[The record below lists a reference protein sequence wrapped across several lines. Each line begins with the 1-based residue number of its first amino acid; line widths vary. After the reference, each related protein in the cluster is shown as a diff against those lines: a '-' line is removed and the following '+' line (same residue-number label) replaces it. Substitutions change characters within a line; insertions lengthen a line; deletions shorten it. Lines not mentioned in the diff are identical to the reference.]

1 MNTPGL
7 NTQDQGIHIFKMAIK
22 KGRETGH
29 GRLRTENVKRIRF
42 AVRNAYTKGKASDS
56 ERKREETG
64 RGERRQD
71 DRLEALS
78 PARGELETRFCCYML
93 CFRT

>member
-1 MNTPGL
+1 
-7 NTQDQGIHIFKMAIK
+7 MAIK

-42 AVRNAYTKGKASDS
+42 GIRNAYTKGKASDS

-71 DRLEALS
+71 ERLEALS
-78 PARGELETRFCCYML
+78 LARGEPETQFCCDL
-93 CFRT
+93 QCFRDPRSLSGPI